1 MPTQPKIH
9 DGAKPDL
16 TLYYNSTAGSTET
29 LASSESWTQYLE
41 FFNLYSDYELT
52 KQVGYKLQNST
63 NGTDV
68 YQYQGTL
75 YLGNEIGSITF
86 VNGDENPTTNPNS
99 GKIYLD
105 RIAGGKKDF
114 LLAEG
119 VIATIY
125 SKNSDVIPVYV
136 YLKK

>member
-1 MPTQPKIH
+1 MSLPEIRN
-9 DGAKPDL
+9 GAKPDL
-16 TLYYNSTAGSTET
+16 TLYYNKLDVSTET
-29 LASSESWTQYLE
+29 LASSKSWTQFLE
-41 FFNLYSDYELT
+41 VVNLYSDYELT
-52 KQVGYKLQNST
+52 RQIGYKVQNST

-86 VNGDENPTTNPNS
+86 VNGDENTERDPNV
-99 GKIYLD
+99 GHIYLD

-114 LLAEG
+114 ILSEG
-119 VIATIY
+119 VIVTVY
-125 SKNSDVIPVYV
+125 SEKYNVIPVYV